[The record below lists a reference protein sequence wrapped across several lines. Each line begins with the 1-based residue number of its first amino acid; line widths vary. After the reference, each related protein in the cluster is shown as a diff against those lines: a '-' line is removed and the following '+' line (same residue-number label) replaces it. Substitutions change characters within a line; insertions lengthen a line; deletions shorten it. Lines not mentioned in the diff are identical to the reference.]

1 MELAWDAAYLFIIIW
16 KDIWWRVMRLAGT
29 AAYLKYYYLE
39 GHLVESDGT
48 SMGCCVF
55 KIYSNYLEG
64 HLVESDGTSMGCCV
78 FKIYSNYLEG
88 HLVKSDGTSMGCCV
102 FKIYTVTIWKDIW
115 WRVMELACAA
125 PHPGGTTARSLSATT
140 NSPGTRTTLC
150 QEIAT

>member
-1 MELAWDAAYLFIIIW
+1 MELAWDATYLFIIIW

-39 GHLVESDGT
+39 GHLVE
-48 SMGCCVF
+48 
-55 KIYSNYLEG
+55 
-64 HLVESDGTSMGCCV
+64 
-78 FKIYSNYLEG
+78 
-88 HLVKSDGTSMGCCV
+88 SDGTSMGCCV

>member
-55 KIYSNYLEG
+55 KIYSY
-64 HLVESDGTSMGCCV
+64 
-78 FKIYSNYLEG
+78 YLEG